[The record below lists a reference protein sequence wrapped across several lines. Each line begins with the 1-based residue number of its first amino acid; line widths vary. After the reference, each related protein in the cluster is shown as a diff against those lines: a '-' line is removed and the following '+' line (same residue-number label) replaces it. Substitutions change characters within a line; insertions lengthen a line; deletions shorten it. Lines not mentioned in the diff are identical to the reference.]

1 MVLEHTQDRMD
12 QATRDNGR
20 MDNLVEKEFMCRSMV
35 ISMKVYGI
43 TIKNMEEAYFTPLKE
58 K

>member
-1 MVLEHTQDRMD
+1 MD